1 MSMSKIEQEL
11 RNKLGIMSQKMVNQ
25 EALMWKKDEEM
36 FRIQSE
42 NQNLMADLKN
52 LSSMEQAIRTDMM
65 SMNQKR
71 TQQEELI
78 QQMKNKICQDALTLR
93 HA

>member
-1 MSMSKIEQEL
+1 
-11 RNKLGIMSQKMVNQ
+11 
-25 EALMWKKDEEM
+25 MWKKDEEM